1 MKNFWKFLNL
11 EIFCCQPMKNVGK
24 LAVCCCFRGFQLVVS
39 LLFAVPRY
47 QKWRKTNCFAAIF
60 KLLRWFSPI
69 LKNFSN
75 FEKFQTFFRK
85 FSDFFSENFQKFLKK
100 IWKFSWKFLKISE
113 SRNFLLPA
121 NEKCRKTSCLLL
133 FSRFSASCFFT
144 FCSSQAP
151 KRTVLL
157 LISTF
162 ALVFSNFEK
171 FQSFFRKFSEIFQ
184 KIFRNFWKKSENFLK
199 NFWKFLN
206 LEIFCCQPMKN
217 VGKLAVCCCFRGFQ
231 LVVSLLFAV
240 PRYQKWRKTNCFA
253 AIFKLLRWFSPI
265 LKKNRHF
272 SENFQKFL
280 KKIWK
285 FSEKFL
291 KISESRNFLLPAN
304 EKCRK
309 TSCLLLFS
317 RFSASCFF
325 TFCSSQVPK
334 VEENE
339 LFCCYFQTFALVFSN
354 FEKFQTFFRKFS
366 DFFQK
371 IFKNFWKNLKI
382 FWKFLNLEIFCCQ
395 PMKNV
400 GKLAVCCCFRGFQ
413 LVVSLLFAIP
423 RYQKWRK
430 TNCFAAIFKLLR
442 WFSPILKNFRHFS
455 ENFQKNFWNFWKKS
469 QKILKNFWI

>member
-1 MKNFWKFLNL
+1 MKNVGKLAVLLLFSRFSASFFFTFCSSQVPKVEENELFCCYFQTFALVFPNFEKKTDIFQKFFRNFWKKSEIFLKNFWKFLNL

-60 KLLRWFSPI
+60 KLLRWFSPV

-199 NFWKFLN
+199 NLWKFLN

-285 FSEKFL
+285 
-291 KISESRNFLLPAN
+291 I
-304 EKCRK
+304 
-309 TSCLLLFS
+309 
-317 RFSASCFF
+317 
-325 TFCSSQVPK
+325 
-334 VEENE
+334 
-339 LFCCYFQTFALVFSN
+339 
-354 FEKFQTFFRKFS
+354 
-366 DFFQK
+366 
-371 IFKNFWKNLKI
+371 
-382 FWKFLNLEIFCCQ
+382 
-395 PMKNV
+395 
-400 GKLAVCCCFRGFQ
+400 
-413 LVVSLLFAIP
+413 
-423 RYQKWRK
+423 
-430 TNCFAAIFKLLR
+430 
-442 WFSPILKNFRHFS
+442 S
-455 ENFQKNFWNFWKKS
+455 ENF
-469 QKILKNFWI
+469 WI